1 MKKVYLFLNLLLVTS
16 LAFAQLPQSGK
27 NYNIKNVGAN
37 LYLSYVTNDWNVSR
51 INEPSGDAD
60 QVWRLVA
67 TDVADVFN
75 LSYDGQYLTKHPN
88 NGWDNVLTTDPTTD
102 AAKFVLTEAAGGIT
116 IQLLANRGTALY
128 YAPQQAN
135 AGSSVYLNSTAA
147 NNWELWVFEEVV
159 EPEVLE
165 VKTLTP
171 NAGAVEVA
179 YNAPISVLFTKDI
192 VAGDL
197 SGITIKDAA
206 GVALENVTAT
216 VLNARLS
223 IQHAN
228 FTFGKT
234 YTVTVPVGTITDYT
248 QVITWSFTVANPVLP
263 VDFRAYIIKNAT
275 TGFYLTAPE
284 VAPATDS
291 GLKTTNKLAEE
302 GKDNDPTQVFRF
314 TNPDPSNP
322 DVFNISVSGK
332 FLSKVANSAW
342 ASTFTEDPTSDLAKF
357 VVTPEGVGVKIQAL
371 SQGVKTQYLAPNN
384 LNIDIPCYFDK
395 TANFTWVLE
404 QVVEPIAIYK
414 TTPANNATV
423 IALNAPVEGI
433 FNQSITAGDLTSVTI
448 KDEAGVPVAGV
459 VATLNN
465 NTISIAHA
473 DFDFETTYTVTIP
486 QEAIEGL
493 GGAINWSFTTKA
505 GPSVESTTPIN
516 DATNVAVNVSIKAL
530 FTETAIATNLTG
542 IVVTDAEGNKVEDVV
557 ATLSET
563 VLSITHP
570 VFNYATKY
578 TVTIPTGTIKG
589 INNPYE
595 WSFTT
600 TAAPQVTATTP
611 VNNATNVALATLIR
625 ISFNKVIF
633 AENLNG
639 ISVTD
644 DKGNHVGDVISVT
657 GSALNIAHLAL
668 SNSTVYTV
676 TVPANSIKG
685 VTEEIKFSFTTE
697 NTAGINDLNNDS
709 DITIYPSV
717 SKGSITVNT
726 AGDAILSVFDITGV
740 NLANYQLNGGSQKI
754 TLDYPNG
761 LYIIKVDKDDCV
773 YSHKV
778 ILQK

>member
-1 MKKVYLFLNLLLVTS
+1 M
-16 LAFAQLPQSGK
+16 
-27 NYNIKNVGAN
+27 
-37 LYLSYVTNDWNVSR
+37 
-51 INEPSGDAD
+51 
-60 QVWRLVA
+60 
-67 TDVADVFN
+67 
-75 LSYDGQYLTKHPN
+75 
-88 NGWDNVLTTDPTTD
+88 
-102 AAKFVLTEAAGGIT
+102 
-116 IQLLANRGTALY
+116 
-128 YAPQQAN
+128 
-135 AGSSVYLNSTAA
+135 
-147 NNWELWVFEEVV
+147 FEEVK
-159 EPEVLE
+159 EAEVLE

-171 NAGAVEVA
+171 NVGAVEVA

-206 GVALENVTAT
+206 GVALEGVTAT

-228 FTFGKT
+228 FAFGKT
-234 YTVTVPVGTITDYT
+234 YTVTVPVGAISGYT
-248 QVITWSFTVANPVLP
+248 QVIIWSFTIANPVLP
-263 VDFRAYIIKNAT
+263 VDPRAYIIKNAA
-275 TGFYLTAPE
+275 TGFFLTAPE

-291 GLKTTNKLAEE
+291 AVKTTNKVGGE
-302 GKDNDPTQVFRF
+302 GESNDPTQVFRF
-314 TNPDPSNP
+314 TNPDPSKP
-322 DVFNISVSGK
+322 DVFNIAVNGK
-332 FLSKVANSAW
+332 FLSKVTNSAW
-342 ASTFTEDPTSDLAKF
+342 ASTLTDDPTSDLAKF

-371 SQGVKTQYLAPNN
+371 SQAVKTQYLAPNN

-395 TANFTWVLE
+395 TANIAWILE

-414 TTPANNATV
+414 TIPTENSTG
-423 IALNAPVEGI
+423 IALNATVEAI
-433 FNQSITAGDLTSVTI
+433 FNQSISAGNLSGITI
-448 KDEAGVPVAGV
+448 KDGAGVPVTGV
-459 VATLNN
+459 VATLNDY
-465 NTISIAHA
+465 TISIVHA

-486 QEAIEGL
+486 QEAVEGL
-493 GGAINWSFTTKA
+493 VGSISWSFTTKA
-505 GPSVESTTPIN
+505 GPSVESTTPSS
-516 DATNVAVNVSIKAL
+516 DATNVAVNVSIKTF
-530 FTETAIATNLTG
+530 FTENVIAENLTG
-542 IVVTDAEGNKVEDVV
+542 IVVTDASGNKIEGVV

-570 VFNYATKY
+570 VFDYATKY

-600 TAAPQVTATTP
+600 TTAPQVTATTP
-611 VNNATNVALATLIR
+611 VNNATNVALTTLIR

-633 AENLNG
+633 AKNLNG
-639 ISVTD
+639 ISVKD

-709 DITIYPSV
+709 DITIYPTV
-717 SKGSITVNT
+717 SKGSITVNAT
-726 AGDAILSVFDITGV
+726 TKAVLSVFDITGV
-740 NLANYQLNGGSQKI
+740 NRANYQLNAGTQKI

-761 LYIIKVDKDDCV
+761 LYIIKVDKDGSV
-773 YSHKV
+773 STIKV
-778 ILQK
+778 ILRK